1 MLLLK
6 VLTNRKAIQSALGL
20 IETIQESSKDGKLNQ
35 KERNELTKVF
45 WRLVDDV
52 RGVVKSDKPRRD
64 FDMQEIARA
73 VAKIANNDLPHIEN
87 RLHRMDIRLEGMDA
101 NISWAGK
108 LLLGLT
114 VAGASLAIG
123 VIITLV
129 F

>member
-1 MLLLK
+1 MSGGWLK
-6 VLTNRKAIQSALGL
+6 VTS
-20 IETIQESSKDGKLNQ
+20 
-35 KERNELTKVF
+35 
-45 WRLVDDV
+45 
-52 RGVVKSDKPRRD
+52 PRRD
-64 FDMQEIARA
+64 VDMHEIARA

>member
-1 MLLLK
+1 MSGGWLK
-6 VLTNRKAIQSALGL
+6 VTS
-20 IETIQESSKDGKLNQ
+20 
-35 KERNELTKVF
+35 
-45 WRLVDDV
+45 
-52 RGVVKSDKPRRD
+52 PRRD
-64 FDMQEIARA
+64 IDMQEIARA

-87 RLHRMDIRLEGMDA
+87 RLHRRDIWLEGMDA

-114 VAGASLAIG
+114 VAGAALAIG

>member
-1 MLLLK
+1 MSGGWLK
-6 VLTNRKAIQSALGL
+6 VTS
-20 IETIQESSKDGKLNQ
+20 
-35 KERNELTKVF
+35 
-45 WRLVDDV
+45 
-52 RGVVKSDKPRRD
+52 PRRD
-64 FDMQEIARA
+64 VDMHEIARA

-87 RLHRMDIRLEGMDA
+87 RLHRMDVRLEGMDA

-114 VAGASLAIG
+114 VAGAALAIG

>member
-1 MLLLK
+1 MSGGWLK
-6 VLTNRKAIQSALGL
+6 VTS
-20 IETIQESSKDGKLNQ
+20 
-35 KERNELTKVF
+35 
-45 WRLVDDV
+45 
-52 RGVVKSDKPRRD
+52 PRRD
-64 FDMQEIARA
+64 IDMQEIARA

-114 VAGASLAIG
+114 GAGASLAIG